1 MEARATR
8 RELVGGAAAA
18 GAGLWSP
25 AGAAAGRR
33 RRQVTTDVAVVGA
46 GLAGLTA
53 ARELTRAGREV
64 VVLEARG
71 RVGGRVLNERV
82 GRGAISELGGQYVGP
97 TQDRLLALA
106 RSLGVGTFRTYN
118 EGENVLVL
126 AGRRSRYPASTGVSG
141 DPDFAATLA
150 LVPALDAMAAE
161 VPVDAPWRAP
171 RAAEWDRT
179 TLGAWAAPRL
189 PTAGARALLDVTS
202 RAIWGT
208 DAGEVSLLY
217 ALFYTA
223 AAGNETT
230 PGSFVRLISTAG
242 GAQEERFTGGSQR
255 IATALARR
263 LDAPV
268 ALRAPVRGIER
279 VRGGVRV
286 TSDRL
291 VVRARRVVV
300 AVPPVLAARIDVSP
314 ALPRGK
320 RELLRR
326 LRPGR
331 LTKWEAVYE
340 RPFWRDAGLSGQAVT
355 DAGAA
360 NTTFDNTPPGG
371 SPGILLGFV
380 GGDTYRRVRRDGTAA
395 RRRRF
400 TQDLAALFGDEARAM
415 TGFLEGDWVRETW
428 TRGCPVAHTGPDVLR
443 TLGPA
448 LRTPVDRVHFAGTE
462 TAGYWFGY
470 MDGAVRSGE
479 RVAAEVG
486 RALRRAPPDP
496 RD

>member
-1 MEARATR
+1 MGGRTTR

-18 GAGLWSP
+18 GVGLWLP
-25 AGAAAGRR
+25 ARAAAGGRR
-33 RRQVTTDVAVVGA
+33 RVTTDVAVVGA

-53 ARELTRAGREV
+53 ARELTRAGHDV
-64 VVLEARG
+64 VVLEARD
-71 RVGGRVLNERV
+71 RVGGRVLNEDV
-82 GRGAISELGGQYVGP
+82 GRGAVTELGGQYAGP

-106 RSLGVGTFRTYN
+106 RALGIDTFPTHN
-118 EGENVLVL
+118 EGDNVLL
-126 AGRRSRYPASTGVSG
+126 LGGRRSRYPASTGISG
-141 DPDFAATLA
+141 DPDFLAALA

-161 VPVDAPWRAP
+161 VPVAAPWRAP
-171 RAAEWDRT
+171 RAGEWDRT

-189 PTAGARALLDVTS
+189 PTPGARAVFDAAV
-202 RAIWGT
+202 RAVWGAEA
-208 DAGEVSLLY
+208 DELSLLY

-230 PGSFVRLISTAG
+230 PGSFARLISTGG
-242 GAQEERFTGGSQR
+242 GAQELRFAGGSQR

-268 ALRAPVRGIER
+268 ALRAPVRRIER

-286 TSDRL
+286 TADRL

-326 LRPGR
+326 VRPGR
-331 LTKWEAVYE
+331 LTKWEALYE
-340 RPFWRDAGLSGQAVT
+340 RPFWREEGLSGQAVS
-355 DAGAA
+355 DRGPA
-360 NTTFDNTPPGG
+360 NTTFDNTPPRGG
-371 SPGILLGFV
+371 PGILLGFV
-380 GGDTYRRVRRDGTAA
+380 GGDEHRRVRREGTAA
-395 RRRRF
+395 RRRRL
-400 TQDLAALFGDEARAM
+400 TGNLVALFGDEARAM
-415 TGFLEGDWVRETW
+415 TGFLEGDWVREAW
-428 TRGCPVAHTGPDVLR
+428 TRGCPVGHTGRTVLS

-448 LRTPVDRVHFAGTE
+448 LRAPVGRVHFAGAE
-462 TAGYWFGY
+462 TADFWFGY

-479 RVAAEVG
+479 RAAAEVG
-486 RALRRAPPDP
+486 RALRSA
-496 RD
+496 